1 MADSAR
7 EFFETLASRVD
18 PAETAG
24 VTSSYLFDIDGVGWW
39 RIDVNDGV
47 LTVAETDAEAEVTLA
62 VSEQNLLK
70 MHRRQLAP
78 MKAVMTRKMKVK
90 GNIAAALQL
99 EKFLR

>member
-1 MADSAR
+1 
-7 EFFETLASRVD
+7 
-18 PAETAG
+18 
-24 VTSSYLFDIDGVGWW
+24 
-39 RIDVNDGV
+39 
-47 LTVAETDAEAEVTLA
+47 
-62 VSEQNLLK
+62 

>member
-1 MADSAR
+1 MADTAR
-7 EFFETLASRVD
+7 EFFETLPSRVD
-18 PAETAG
+18 PAQTAG
-24 VTSSYLFDIDGVGWW
+24 LTSSYLFDIEGVGWW
-39 RIDVNDGV
+39 RIAVDDGD
-47 LTVAETDAEAEVTLA
+47 LTVTEGESEAEVTLT

-70 MHRRQLAP
+70 MHHRKLAP

>member
-7 EFFETLASRVD
+7 EFFETLGSRVD
-18 PAETAG
+18 PKQTAG
-24 VTSSYLFDIDGVGWW
+24 LTSSYLFDIEGVGWW
-39 RIDVNDGV
+39 RINLDDGE
-47 LTVAETDAEAEVTLA
+47 LTVTEGESDAEATLA

-78 MKAVMTRKMKVK
+78 MKAVVTRRMKVK